1 MLAWPAGEIPM
12 IQMSL
17 LRGRSTR
24 DHIALGEAIAPL
36 RDEGVLILGSGG
48 SVHNLRQVSWD
59 GGRTPRWASDFQ
71 DWLDKSLA
79 ANDLAAL
86 ADYRSLDFATMAQP
100 TEDHLLPLYVALG
113 AGHQDGGATKLHGS
127 FTLGSL
133 GMASYGWGM
142 QAQSP
147 ARA

>member
-1 MLAWPAGEIPM
+1 M
-12 IQMSL
+12 
-17 LRGRSTR
+17 
-24 DHIALGEAIAPL
+24 
-36 RDEGVLILGSGG
+36 
-48 SVHNLRQVSWD
+48 SWD

-86 ADYRSLDFATMAQP
+86 ADYRRLDFAVMAQP
-100 TEDHLLPLYVALG
+100 TEDHILPLYVALG

-133 GMASYGWGM
+133 GMASYGWDV
-142 QAQSP
+142 
-147 ARA
+147 